1 MPTRS
6 PNVLGAL
13 RGFQLIMSFIPI
25 GYIPASA
32 APTINLEKITKVKEI
47 SSNTTKALDVA
58 PKKQQSITIRD
69 GLNLSANP
77 VTEKSSVPTIKPN

>member
-1 MPTRS
+1 M
-6 PNVLGAL
+6 
-13 RGFQLIMSFIPI
+13 PI
-25 GYIPASA
+25 GYIPDSA
-32 APTINLEKITKVKEI
+32 TPTINLENITKVKET

>member
-1 MPTRS
+1 M
-6 PNVLGAL
+6 
-13 RGFQLIMSFIPI
+13 PI

-32 APTINLEKITKVKEI
+32 TPTTNLEKITKVKEI
-47 SSNTTKALDVA
+47 SSFMIKALDVA

-77 VTEKSSVPTIKPN
+77 VTEKTSVPTIKPN